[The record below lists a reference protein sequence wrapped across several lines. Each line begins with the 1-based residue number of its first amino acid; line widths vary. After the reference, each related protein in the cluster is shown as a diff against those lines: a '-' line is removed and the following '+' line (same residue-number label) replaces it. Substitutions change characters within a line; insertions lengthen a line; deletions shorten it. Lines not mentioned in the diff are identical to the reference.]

1 MKIGQQA
8 RKPKDDIRKLG
19 AIAAAL
25 GEKDRYTVDHAQ
37 RVAVYAMRLAQRIGL
52 SSEAVEYIGLAGMLH
67 DVGKLGLSRRV
78 FTNTTF
84 HLGGEMLREVRTH
97 PSLGVSI
104 LKDIELLKPVLDC
117 ILLHHERLDGSG
129 YPFGLKSE
137 KIPLGAK
144 IISVADCFDAMTT
157 DRPYQKRKSIAE
169 AFKILR
175 QSSGKRLSADLV
187 DAFIEDVLENGALAG

>member
-1 MKIGQQA
+1 MINGQTGWY
-8 RKPKDDIRKLG
+8 RKDDIQKLS

-25 GEKDRYTVDHAQ
+25 GKKDRYTLDHAQ
-37 RVAVYAMRLAQRIGL
+37 RVAIYAMRLSQRIGL
-52 SSEAVEYIGLAGMLH
+52 PTEAVEYIGLAGMLH
-67 DVGKLGLSRRV
+67 DIGKLGLSQRV

-84 HLGGEMLREVRTH
+84 HLGGDMLREVRTH
-97 PSLGVSI
+97 PTIGVSI
-104 LKDIELLKPVLDC
+104 LKDIEVLKPVLGC

-129 YPFGLKSE
+129 YPFGLKAE

-169 AFKILR
+169 AFRILR
-175 QSSGKRLSADLV
+175 QSSGRSLSTDLV
-187 DAFIEDVLENGALAG
+187 EAFIEDIRKNGTITA

>member
-1 MKIGQQA
+1 
-8 RKPKDDIRKLG
+8 LG

-25 GEKDRYTVDHAQ
+25 GKKDRYTLDHAQ
-37 RVAVYAMRLAQRIGL
+37 RVAIYAMRLSQRIGL
-52 SSEAVEYIGLAGMLH
+52 PAEAVEYIGLAGMLH
-67 DVGKLGLSRRV
+67 DIGKLGLSRRV
-78 FTNTTF
+78 FTNTTV

-97 PSLGVSI
+97 PTLGVSI

-129 YPFGLKSE
+129 YPFGLKAE

-144 IISVADCFDAMTT
+144 ILSVVDCFDAITT

-169 AFKILR
+169 ACKILR
-175 QSSGKRLSADLV
+175 QSSGKSLSSDLV
-187 DAFIEDVLENGALAG
+187 DAFIDEILENGIITA